1 MSELELSNILDGVSS
16 FLECQVCFYVP
27 RNIPITCCKN
37 GHLICSRCFECINDP
52 SKCPTCKSSMDNFN
66 TVASNIISV
75 IKHECKY
82 ARHGCS
88 QKMKLKEIAEHE
100 DKCPWKTLKCPHKK
114 CMRELS
120 LSNFEYEYSSHGC
133 SSDFEVLNVEFCAD
147 KQEVVISYVIPT
159 HLRLEDEKEVDF
171 NLTENCEWEL
181 QKVCSEE
188 GNFYVWFYYS
198 YTTKRFFLAV
208 LNSAYPSSNNFQAK
222 VKVNPIAEGKEMLSK
237 IIPVVPLQFLCDLQ
251 DKGDDGSTDF
261 YIKIHEDQLLD
272 YVNIN
277 IISCDH
283 GIIIDIT
290 SLLVTIE
297 IRNLDANIS

>member
-1 MSELELSNILDGVSS
+1 MHGQIPYFCQELLDSLV
-16 FLECQVCFYVP
+16 
-27 RNIPITCCKN
+27 IP
-37 GHLICSRCFECINDP
+37 
-52 SKCPTCKSSMDNFN
+52 
-66 TVASNIISV
+66 
-75 IKHECKY
+75 
-82 ARHGCS
+82 
-88 QKMKLKEIAEHE
+88 
-100 DKCPWKTLKCPHKK
+100 
-114 CMRELS
+114 LS
-120 LSNFEYEYSSHGC
+120 LFHPGC
-133 SSDFEVLNVEFCAD
+133 FGSAC
-147 KQEVVISYVIPT
+147 P
-159 HLRLEDEKEVDF
+159 
-171 NLTENCEWEL
+171 
-181 QKVCSEE
+181 
-188 GNFYVWFYYS
+188 G
-198 YTTKRFFLAV
+198 TKRFFLAV
-208 LNSAYPSSNNFQAK
+208 LNSEYPSSNNFQAK